1 MILKGNSFSK
11 SDIDAISQAIQ
22 ANLTLRHLDLCENK
36 IGPNGAQA
44 LAAALHYNCTLET
57 LLIGK
62 NKILNVGAVA
72 IGEVLKINKAL
83 KFLDI
88 SENGM
93 TAAVGT
99 TFAELFVSN
108 TVFETLKINKE
119 CIPVIK
125 RHSKL
130 SFYYACFWK
139 YVQTIFINLDSFNPI
154 GCLYTE
160 PRRYLICN
168 DEPGDILSRVPL
180 ITMLFPDLFT

>member
-1 MILKGNSFSK
+1 M
-11 SDIDAISQAIQ
+11 
-22 ANLTLRHLDLCENK
+22 
-36 IGPNGAQA
+36 
-44 LAAALHYNCTLET
+44 AATLHYNCALET

-72 IGEVLKINKAL
+72 IGEALKTNKAL

-93 TAAVGT
+93 TAAAGT
-99 TFAELFVSN
+99 TFAELFVCN

-139 YVQTIFINLDSFNPI
+139 YVDTIFINLDSDDP
-154 GCLYTE
+154 YK
-160 PRRYLICN
+160 PRRYLIRN